1 MSIRS
6 IGANGRTP
14 LSGDE
19 FNEAKVLAKLLPT
32 RGGRHANPHWFAL
45 EPDCYFPGRASP
57 AISLQNQGSLPTLLM
72 QNCNEKKCAVLSV
85 LRVSRGGDSQC
96 TAVLY
101 TSSAPTVG
109 HASRF
114 GIQFFLRGSGG

>member
-1 MSIRS
+1 MSALRPDLPQASNFGRRVFLQQTAAASVLSIRS

-14 LSGDE
+14 LSGDG

-57 AISLQNQGSLPTLLM
+57 AISLQNQGILPTLLM
-72 QNCNEKKCAVLSV
+72 QNCNEK
-85 LRVSRGGDSQC
+85 
-96 TAVLY
+96 
-101 TSSAPTVG
+101 PTD
-109 HASRF
+109 ACQWRS
-114 GIQFFLRGSGG
+114 

>member
-14 LSGDE
+14 LSGDG

-57 AISLQNQGSLPTLLM
+57 AISLQNQGILPTLLM
-72 QNCNEKKCAVLSV
+72 VVVATHNA
-85 LRVSRGGDSQC
+85 LRFFIRVAHPPWGTRPVS
-96 TAVLY
+96 
-101 TSSAPTVG
+101 
-109 HASRF
+109 ASN
-114 GIQFFLRGSGG
+114 FF